1 MRNAIIA
8 VLAITIGAA
17 AGAWI
22 MRLQMDGQLTAALAE
37 QENLRKQLEE
47 VRADSM
53 LPAEREKALM
63 SEIEALQARLNSLE
77 TQQKAQRSAGVSFEA
92 SPNPE
97 TNVGDAAGQPPS
109 PDAAMADG
117 ERRRGP
123 RERDENVSEEERQ
136 QRAERW
142 REFQQQFRDRMDSFF
157 QEQYNAAPD
166 AASKERI
173 AQLQQYA
180 EYMMQLRESMR
191 NATTEEERESLR
203 QAMRDTGANMAE
215 LARQQRDQMMRQL
228 AQQFG
233 IQDPSQQESFISQ
246 LQSLESNPLYLG
258 AGMLGP
264 RGFGGPPGGPRGG
277 GPGGEGGPRR

>member
-8 VLAITIGAA
+8 VLALTLGAA
-17 AGAWI
+17 GGAWI
-22 MRLQMDGQLTAALAE
+22 MRSQLENRLTAALAE
-37 QENLRKQLEE
+37 QESLRKQLEDA
-47 VRADSM
+47 RADSV

-77 TQQKAQRSAGVSFEA
+77 AQQKPQTSGAPSFEA

-97 TNVGDAAGQPPS
+97 ANLGDVAGPPPPRDAAV
-109 PDAAMADG
+109 ADG
-117 ERRRGP
+117 EPRRGP
-123 RERDENVSEEERQ
+123 RDRDENLTEEERQ

-142 REFQQQFRDRMDSFF
+142 REFQQQFRDRMDNFF
-157 QEQYNAAPD
+157 RDQYNAAPD
-166 AASKERI
+166 GESKERI

-203 QAMRDTGANMAE
+203 QAMRETGANMAE
-215 LARQQRDQMMRQL
+215 LSRQQRDHMMRQL

-233 IQDPSQQESFISQ
+233 IQDPSQQEAFISQ
-246 LQSLESNPLYLG
+246 LQSLESNPLYRG
-258 AGMLGP
+258 GGMLGP
-264 RGFGGPPGGPRGG
+264 GGFGGPGGPRGG
-277 GPGGEGGPRR
+277 GPRGEGGPPPR